1 MKLINTKMTRIAAS
15 TLAVCGALSVLGTAQ
30 AVELEVSITNLTQ
43 GNYFTPRL
51 VVAHTDAADLFEVG
65 TPAST
70 ALAWLAEAGVID
82 DEQEPASSG
91 QNFESVLGPADTDN
105 GSNTW
110 HRFGGLVAPAT
121 TLTYTFDTMD
131 KPLLSLASMLI
142 PTNDAFIGL
151 DSITIPTEPGTYSY
165 YINAYDA
172 GTELNDE
179 LNSTRTD
186 ITGVGG
192 TPLGGYAAPGVAGA
206 GAPPIAPSMSVGGTG
221 VAAQVGVDMDGN
233 AIGANEVV
241 DGTDG
246 PVHIH
251 RNTLG
256 DTSAS
261 DGASDLDS
269 RVHRWLNPVAK
280 VTIVV
285 PAA

>member
-1 MKLINTKMTRIAAS
+1 MKVTKLTMA
-15 TLAVCGALSVLGTAQ
+15 TLASIALFSAAQ

-51 VVAHTDAADLFEVG
+51 VVAHTADADLFEVG
-65 TPAST
+65 EEASS
-70 ALAWLAEAGVID
+70 ALTWMAEAGVIMD
-82 DEQEPASSG
+82 SQNDASVGS
-91 QNFESVLGPADTDN
+91 NFEALLGPADTDN

-110 HRFGGLVAPAT
+110 HFFGGLVAPAT
-121 TLTYTFDTMD
+121 TLTYDSFDTLD
-131 KPLLSLASMLI
+131 KPYLSIVSMLI

-151 DSITIPTEPGTYSY
+151 DSIEIPTEAGTYTY
-165 YINAYDA
+165 YLNAYDA

-186 ITGVGG
+186 ITAVGG
-192 TPLGGYAAPGVAGA
+192 GALGGYAAPGVAGA
-206 GAPPIAPSMSVGGTG
+206 GADPIAPTMGMGGTG
-221 VAAQVGVDMDGN
+221 VATTVTSG
-233 AIGANEVV
+233 EVM

-256 DTSAS
+256 DTSET
-261 DGASDLDS
+261 DGVSDLDAT
-269 RVHRWLNPVAK
+269 VHRWLNPVAK

-285 PAA
+285 PAS

>member
-1 MKLINTKMTRIAAS
+1 MKVLKIAALSALIIGSLS
-15 TLAVCGALSVLGTAQ
+15 TAS
-30 AVELEVSITNLTQ
+30 AVELNITITNLTQ

-51 VVAHTDAADLFEVG
+51 VVAHTDAADVFEVG
-65 TPAST
+65 TNASS

-91 QNFESVLGPADTDN
+91 RNFEALLGPADTDN

-110 HRFGGLVAPAT
+110 HRFGGLVPPAT
-121 TLTYTFDTMD
+121 SLSYPFDTMD
-131 KPLLSLASMLI
+131 KPLLSIAAMLI
-142 PTNDAFIGL
+142 PTNDAFVGL
-151 DSITIPTEPGTYSY
+151 DSIEIPTEPGTYHY
-165 YINAYDA
+165 YLNAYDA

-206 GAPPIAPSMSVGGTG
+206 GAPPIAPSMSIGGDG
-221 VAAQVGVDMDGN
+221 VAAKVGVGADGA
-233 AIGANEVV
+233 AIGATEVI

-256 DTSAS
+256 DTSAT
-261 DGASDLDS
+261 DGASDLDAT
-269 RVHRWLNPVAK
+269 VHRWLNPVAR

>member
-1 MKLINTKMTRIAAS
+1 MKLNKVAAATLFTIASAS
-15 TLAVCGALSVLGTAQ
+15 SVN

-43 GNYFTPRL
+43 ANYFTPRL
-51 VVAHTDAADLFEVG
+51 VVAHTADADLFEVG
-65 TPAST
+65 TTASS
-70 ALAWLAEAGVID
+70 ALAWMAEAGVID
-82 DEQEPASSG
+82 DAQEPASSG
-91 QNFESVLGPADTDN
+91 QNFEALLGPADTDN

-110 HRFGGLVAPAT
+110 HRFGGLVEPAT

-131 KPLLSLASMLI
+131 KPYLSVVSMLI

-151 DSITIPTEPGTYSY
+151 DSVPIPTEPGTYSY
-165 YINAYDA
+165 YLNAYDA

-186 ITGVGG
+186 ITAEGG
-192 TPLGGYAAPGVAGA
+192 GALGGYAAPGVAGA
-206 GAPPIAPSMSVGGTG
+206 GAPPIAPSMGTG
-221 VAAQVGVDMDGN
+221 GDGVAVKVGFDQDGN
-233 AIGANEVV
+233 ALASATEVV

-256 DTSAS
+256 DTSDSA
-261 DGASDLDS
+261 GASDLDS
-269 RVHRWLNPVAK
+269 TVHRWLNPVAK

-285 PAA
+285 PAP